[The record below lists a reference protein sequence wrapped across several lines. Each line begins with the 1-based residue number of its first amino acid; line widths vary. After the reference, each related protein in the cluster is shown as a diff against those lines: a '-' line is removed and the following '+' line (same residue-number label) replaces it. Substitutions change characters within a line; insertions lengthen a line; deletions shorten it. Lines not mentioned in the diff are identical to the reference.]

1 MGDVF
6 AQVIEYHCKSHNYKE
21 AFEMLKTMNERK
33 IPLNPF
39 LDQETIAQIYRNN
52 GIEYEKQP
60 QQTKAGEDI
69 GEEIQEDPS

>member
-6 AQVIEYHCKSHNYKE
+6 AQVIEYHCKAHNYKD
-21 AFEMLKTMNERK
+21 AFEMLKTMNDRK

-52 GIEYEKQP
+52 GIEYEKQAQP
-60 QQTKAGEDI
+60 PKAGDDIGEDI
-69 GEEIQEDPS
+69 HEDAS